1 MRPVPHGTRVLR
13 RPESVRADVVHQ
25 NRHSF
30 VHKLKVLLR
39 KPQAN
44 EPVARVDAGWVGGDE
59 EVPVRRETV
68 GQRVERGDALATR
81 EPHGGHP
88 EPFAARLAL
97 FHGGSEVL
105 PRRRSALYLLGT
117 PRPGGE
123 LRQFNS
129 LYLVHARL
137 PAETDLQY
145 SLVPYL
151 LRPRPH
157 LPKPGVLSPRPY

>member
-25 NRHSF
+25 NRLSF
-30 VHKLKVLLR
+30 VYKREVLLR

-44 EPVARVDAGWVGGDE
+44 EPVARVDVGWVGGDE

-88 EPFAARLAL
+88 EPFPNGCRAARVGAV
-97 FHGGSEVL
+97 GSL
-105 PRRRSALYLLGT
+105 LLSKSCQDGAQFTFSPRRTLLGESY
-117 PRPGGE
+117 GK
-123 LRQFNS
+123 FNS
-129 LYLVHARL
+129 LYFSTRAS
-137 PAETDLQY
+137 PGGD
-145 SLVPYL
+145 
-151 LRPRPH
+151 RPT
-157 LPKPGVLSPRPY
+157 V